1 VARFG
6 YSFPAI
12 RGVQAGRAFFASM
25 VPLRLIPK
33 IFVYDEEELMPE
45 LRAQRTLNRAR
56 IPEIA
61 RYILDNPAN
70 YVFSALT
77 ASIDGEIQFTPFDGG
92 TDTVLGTL
100 EVDMRARFLIND
112 GQHRR
117 AAIEAALKERP
128 ELADETISVVF
139 FLDLGLSRAQQM
151 FADLNRHAIRP
162 SKSLGV
168 LYDHRDDK
176 AGLVRT
182 FILRSPVFRGL
193 VEMEKTTLAMRS
205 SKLFTLSAIY
215 SATNELL
222 EDMVDLSAQQQA
234 ELATKFWEA
243 TSLQFLEW
251 NLVRERRM
259 TAGDVRQDFIHSHG
273 IVLTALGR
281 AGSTLIATHPDDWPK
296 RLEALSTV
304 NWQRSNSELWEGR
317 ALVGGHVSK
326 ARQNVALT
334 TNVVKRALGLELS
347 ADELRHEH
355 AFTRGV
361 HEAAH

>member
-1 VARFG
+1 VARYG

-61 RYILDNPAN
+61 RYILDNPTN

-77 ASIDGEIQFTPFDGG
+77 ASIDGETLFTPLDGHS
-92 TDTVLGTL
+92 DTALGTL

-117 AAIEAALKERP
+117 AAIESALKETP

-151 FADLNRHAIRP
+151 FADLNRYAIRP

-176 AGLVRT
+176 ALLVRQ

-193 VEMEKTTLAMRS
+193 VEMEKTTLAIRS

-215 SATNELL
+215 SATQELL
-222 EDMVDLSAQQQA
+222 EGSDALDAQQQA
-234 ELATKFWEA
+234 ELATQFWEQV
-243 TSLQFLEW
+243 SLHFREW

-281 AGSTLIATHPDDWPK
+281 AGATLLAAHPKSWKKKLD
-296 RLEALSTV
+296 ALANI
-304 NWQRSNSELWEGR
+304 NWQRANSEQWEGR

-326 ARQNVALT
+326 ARQNVVLT
-334 TNVVKRALGLELS
+334 TNVVKQALGLELS
-347 ADELRHEH
+347 ADELRHEN
-355 AFTRGV
+355 ALARGQ